1 MSEYKRL
8 TSGNFDGQ
16 CEYYDYY
23 IDGCRIG
30 DFILKCQECPH
41 KERYDRLKE
50 FEDKKESGQLVELPY
65 NQERAISLYR
75 PRNISEEARICLECP
90 LPSCKKR
97 DCAGYK
103 EEKKKLRRKK

>member
-30 DFILKCQECPH
+30 YFILKCQECPH

-50 FEDKKESGQLVELPY
+50 FEDKKESGQLVELPCIAY
-65 NQERAISLYR
+65 NVKECRYQIISTKNGRIYASKLYR
-75 PRNISEEARICLECP
+75 DRKEAEARLKE
-90 LPSCKKR
+90 LQEGKK
-97 DCAGYK
+97 
-103 EEKKKLRRKK
+103 